1 MTKNLRPLPLG
12 ISEFSQL
19 RESGA
24 IYVDKTDV
32 ICSNARIPGNMIYIA
47 RPRGFGKT
55 LLLSTYES
63 LFSRGSA
70 DLRGLK
76 GVGIWKLRRV
86 HRIVRLDFDS
96 LCGSPDAESF
106 EARFDS
112 SIVDTFSRQGFKLVD
127 GDRRPPLLQISDW
140 LRGFRTHEFVL
151 LVDNYDS
158 PWLESLEDKARL
170 SRVRAKFFEFC
181 RMIASA
187 EKVFRFACFTAITQI
202 PLRDMFEFLH
212 HLTMMSDAALACGFT
227 EKELRD
233 NFDGWLERAR
243 EHGMWFEMGQLL
255 ESLWRRYGGYQFND
269 GYRRQRLYNP
279 FSILSFLAHPEYG
292 FEEHWVRAEPR
303 PQLVASLIRRAFR
316 ETAGS
321 VCAGDLRYI
330 DYVDYVAPDPAIRIL
345 TEMGYMSLRK
355 KDCLKIT
362 VDFPNTEVRV
372 SMSRELSRELLNGI
386 NPADHGIPPTPD
398 ERESSF
404 VDDDVLIQKFL
415 ELLRVSGRS
424 PRNFKQAA
432 GMLTTLLLTYGF
444 NEDRDVIEYQQ
455 SYCPRLRIQRFTQ
468 IQEFELSFI
477 DRNGRSSP
485 DWSEGCTLAAVP
497 GAFLM
502 IDYIGCPT
510 RMNSLPAPAV

>member
-1 MTKNLRPLPLG
+1 
-12 ISEFSQL
+12 
-19 RESGA
+19 
-24 IYVDKTDV
+24 
-32 ICSNARIPGNMIYIA
+32 
-47 RPRGFGKT
+47 
-55 LLLSTYES
+55 
-63 LFSRGSA
+63 
-70 DLRGLK
+70 
-76 GVGIWKLRRV
+76 
-86 HRIVRLDFDS
+86 
-96 LCGSPDAESF
+96 
-106 EARFDS
+106 
-112 SIVDTFSRQGFKLVD
+112 
-127 GDRRPPLLQISDW
+127 
-140 LRGFRTHEFVL
+140 
-151 LVDNYDS
+151 
-158 PWLESLEDKARL
+158 
-170 SRVRAKFFEFC
+170 
-181 RMIASA
+181 
-187 EKVFRFACFTAITQI
+187 
-202 PLRDMFEFLH
+202 
-212 HLTMMSDAALACGFT
+212 
-227 EKELRD
+227 
-233 NFDGWLERAR
+233 
-243 EHGMWFEMGQLL
+243 
-255 ESLWRRYGGYQFND
+255 
-269 GYRRQRLYNP
+269 
-279 FSILSFLAHPEYG
+279 
-292 FEEHWVRAEPR
+292 
-303 PQLVASLIRRAFR
+303 
-316 ETAGS
+316 
-321 VCAGDLRYI
+321 
-330 DYVDYVAPDPAIRIL
+330 
-345 TEMGYMSLRK
+345 MGYMSLRK